1 MFTVELLREKILSGD
16 EINKEE
22 AKSLQKADLEE
33 LCEAANAIRE
43 HFCQDGFDICTII
56 NGKSGKCSEN
66 CKYCAQ
72 AGCYATSVEAYPL
85 VSTEKMVKDARYNA
99 EGGVLR
105 YSIVTS
111 GKRLSKKEIE
121 QVCESIRTI
130 KKEVEIEVCVSFGL
144 LEEEDFAKLKEA
156 GVSRV
161 HNNLETS
168 RRYFP
173 EVCTTHTYD
182 EKIAAIKAAQ
192 RAGLSV
198 CSGGIMGIGETME
211 DRIDMAFTLREL
223 GVNSVPVNMLNPIA
237 GTPLENQRILTVDEM
252 RRIVAVYRF
261 ILPKVSIRLAGGR
274 GLMEDKGVKCFQSGA
289 NAAISGDMLTTSG
302 ITVQSDMQ
310 MLQKLGYVP
319 RLNSDKM
326 GNNID
331 FSTVTACGECCNG
344 CKKKNSGLCKGCI
357 EADGY
362 VPEWAGSGRCKVHA
376 CTRQHNVQ
384 FCGLCREFPC
394 DKLTEIIHWNPN
406 IIEQQMNLA
415 NQYHGFR
422 HDV

>member
-1 MFTVELLREKILSGD
+1 MDTIESLKKKIVAGG
-16 EINKEE
+16 EINREE
-22 AKSLQKADLEE
+22 ARFLQMADLEE
-33 LCEAANAIRE
+33 LCRAADAIRE

-72 AGCYATSVEAYPL
+72 AGCYATTVETYPL
-85 VSTEKMVKDARYNA
+85 VSAERIVEDARHHA
-99 EGGVLR
+99 EAGVLR

-111 GKRLSKKEIE
+111 GRRLNKEEVE
-121 QVCESIRTI
+121 QVCESIRRV
-130 KKEVEIEVCVSFGL
+130 KEEVGIEVCISFGL

-156 GVSRV
+156 GASRV

-192 RAGLSV
+192 QAGLSV

-237 GTPLENQRILTVDEM
+237 GTPLENQRVLTTEEM
-252 RRIVAVYRF
+252 RRIVAIYRF
-261 ILPKVSIRLAGGR
+261 ILPEASIRLAGGR

-289 NAAISGDMLTTSG
+289 NAAISGDMLTTAG
-302 ITVQSDMQ
+302 ITVEKDME
-310 MLQKLGYVP
+310 MLRELGYVP
-319 RLNSDKM
+319 RL
-326 GNNID
+326 
-331 FSTVTACGECCNG
+331 
-344 CKKKNSGLCKGCI
+344 
-357 EADGY
+357 
-362 VPEWAGSGRCKVHA
+362 
-376 CTRQHNVQ
+376 
-384 FCGLCREFPC
+384 
-394 DKLTEIIHWNPN
+394 WNK
-406 IIEQQMNLA
+406 
-415 NQYHGFR
+415 
-422 HDV
+422 